1 MSTFR
6 NVFGA
11 IALLFVGLA
20 VAPNVALADENFDG
34 EMDTF
39 TPGECPAG
47 PRHSMMCVAESTL
60 RRFAMSTFR
69 NILAMALFLFV
80 GLAVVPSAAMAED
93 VQDAYNSTDE
103 VVLSPNPQFGISID
117 PGEITI
123 TYDPGKIDPGK
134 LAHNATIGVSNFDP
148 FNVD

>member
-1 MSTFR
+1 
-6 NVFGA
+6 
-11 IALLFVGLA
+11 
-20 VAPNVALADENFDG
+20 
-34 EMDTF
+34 
-39 TPGECPAG
+39 
-47 PRHSMMCVAESTL
+47 
-60 RRFAMSTFR
+60 MSTFR

-123 TYDPGKIDPGK
+123 TFDPGK
-134 LAHNATIGVSNFDP
+134 LAHNATTCVSNFDP